1 MEITFYFRILLM
13 GFQEKYLWA
22 INLTKINLTPHCSEE
37 DEDEALYQKMSS
49 EQCQVEHLGD
59 LLFHFQECG
68 LAGDFFI
75 FCLKV
80 RTMYIAHGHIHSKV
94 VS

>member
-1 MEITFYFRILLM
+1 MIS
-13 GFQEKYLWA
+13 
-22 INLTKINLTPHCSEE
+22 LTKINLTPHCSDE
-37 DEDEALYQKMSS
+37 DEEEALYQKVSS

-59 LLFHFQECG
+59 LLSHCQGCG

-80 RTMYIAHGHIHSKV
+80 RTTY
-94 VS
+94 